1 MSKLDKI
8 KTDKLIHK
16 LGLKYNLTD
25 ETIKKLVESPYE
37 FTAEKLQEIHF
48 DEIETQEQLDEMKTT
63 FMYKSF
69 GRLYISFPM
78 IKRRIDR
85 KKNKLNL
92 NKNGRS
98 K

>member
-1 MSKLDKI
+1 MSKLDDI
-8 KTDKLIHK
+8 KKNKLIHK

-25 ETIKKLVESPYE
+25 ETIKQLVESPYE
-37 FTAEKLQEIHF
+37 FTAEKLQGIHF
-48 DEIETQEQLDEMKTT
+48 DDIETEEQFNALKTT
-63 FMYKSF
+63 FMYKTF

-78 IKRRIDR
+78 LKRRAER
-85 KKNKLNL
+85 RKNKLNL